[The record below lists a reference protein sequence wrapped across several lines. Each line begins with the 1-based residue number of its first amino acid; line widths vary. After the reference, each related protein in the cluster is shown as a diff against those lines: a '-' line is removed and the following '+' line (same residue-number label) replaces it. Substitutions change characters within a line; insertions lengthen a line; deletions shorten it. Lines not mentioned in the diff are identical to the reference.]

1 MRTIILLAGVLTL
14 LMPVKSSAQ
23 LVGAYVS
30 PGLQLGYT
38 RGQGVAFSAQVT
50 LGLFMVL
57 PYGGMIDFLIPGITF
72 GQRRSKD
79 VTMTY
84 LDAQFSLIVVGAGIG
99 KVWIR
104 NKGEDRVV
112 ATYPRF
118 KAWGGWLLN
127 VTYDQYYDQ
136 SLVPGDTAPR
146 RHFGVI
152 GVLPIPLIG
161 FGGIGGSLP

>member
-14 LMPVKSSAQ
+14 LMPAKSSAQ
-23 LVGAYVS
+23 LIGAYVS

-38 RGQGVAFSAQVT
+38 PGQGVAFSAQATLGLIMAVPYGIDYLIPGVT
-50 LGLFMVL
+50 LG
-57 PYGGMIDFLIPGITF
+57 
-72 GQRRSKD
+72 RRWSKD

-104 NKGEDRVV
+104 NKGGDRVV

-152 GVLPIPLIG
+152 GVRPFPLIG